1 MFAKIDIEQGL
12 NEAWTNIAEF
22 VPKLI
27 GFLVILL
34 IGYFIVKAIAKIVD
48 KLLERTNF
56 DAAVERGGVGRA
68 LAKSKFDASDIIAKL
83 IFWALF
89 LLVLQMAFGVFGN
102 NPISDLIKSVIA
114 YIPKVIVAIIIVI
127 IAAAIAAAVK
137 EIIDA
142 ALGGLSYGKTLSM
155 VASTA
160 IILVGVFAA
169 LDQLEVAPTIVS
181 GLFYALL
188 AILVGSAIIAIGGGG
203 IAPMRQR
210 WENVLQK
217 YDSEK
222 PALQQE
228 MSTAKQRVT
237 QRAETRKQQVQAALN
252 QPPREAQA
260 QEVSR

>member
-1 MFAKIDIEQGL
+1 VISKIDIEQGL

-22 VPKLI
+22 VPKLFA
-27 GFLVILL
+27 FLIILL
-34 IGYFIVKAIAKIVD
+34 IGYFIVKAIAKVVD
-48 KLLERTNF
+48 MLLERTKF
-56 DAAVERGGVGRA
+56 DNAVQRGGIGKA

-137 EIIDA
+137 EIIEA
-142 ALGGLSYGKTLSM
+142 ALGGLSYGKTLSI

-169 LDQLEVAPTIVS
+169 LDQLEIAPTIVS

-188 AILVGSAIIAIGGGG
+188 AIVVGSSIIAIGGGG
-203 IAPMRQR
+203 VAPMRQR

-217 YDSEK
+217 YDAEK
-222 PALQQE
+222 PAMQQQ
-228 MSTAKQRVT
+228 MSTAKERVA
-237 QRAETRKQQVQAALN
+237 QRAEARKQQVQSALN
-252 QPPREAQA
+252 QPPQ
-260 QEVSR
+260 SR

>member
-1 MFAKIDIEQGL
+1 MFAKIDIEEGL

-22 VPKLI
+22 VPKLFA
-27 GFLVILL
+27 FLIILL
-34 IGYFIVKAIAKIVD
+34 IGYFIVKVIAKVVD
-48 KLLERTNF
+48 ALLERTKF
-56 DAAVERGGVGRA
+56 DNAVQRGSIGKA
-68 LAKSKFDASDIIAKL
+68 LARSKFDASDIIAKL

-114 YIPKVIVAIIIVI
+114 YIPKVIVAIIIVV
-127 IAAAIAAAVK
+127 IAGAIAAAVK

-142 ALGGLSYGKTLSM
+142 ALGGLSYGRTLSL

-169 LDQLEVAPTIVS
+169 LDQLEIAPTIVS

-188 AILVGSAIIAIGGGG
+188 AIIVGSSIIAIGGGG

-210 WENVLQK
+210 WENVMQK

-222 PALQQE
+222 PALQQQ
-228 MSTAKQRVT
+228 MSTAKDRVA
-237 QRAETRKQQVQAALN
+237 QRAEARKQQVQSALN
-252 QPPREAQA
+252 QPPQTR
-260 QEVSR
+260 